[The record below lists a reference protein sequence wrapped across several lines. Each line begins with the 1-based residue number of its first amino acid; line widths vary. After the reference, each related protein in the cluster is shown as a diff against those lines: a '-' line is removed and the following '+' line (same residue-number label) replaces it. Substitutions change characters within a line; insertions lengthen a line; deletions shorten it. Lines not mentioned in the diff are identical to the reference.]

1 MVIFKILT
9 CQNRQC
15 VHRSLM
21 IWHYDSTVIR
31 LDLEKILLIYIFE
44 SLHRRGENMS
54 LNMHR
59 THFSLSQHNRILQDV
74 EV

>member
-1 MVIFKILT
+1 MVNFKILT

-31 LDLEKILLIYIFE
+31 LDLEKNPSDINLRKFA
-44 SLHRRGENMS
+44 
-54 LNMHR
+54 
-59 THFSLSQHNRILQDV
+59 
-74 EV
+74 